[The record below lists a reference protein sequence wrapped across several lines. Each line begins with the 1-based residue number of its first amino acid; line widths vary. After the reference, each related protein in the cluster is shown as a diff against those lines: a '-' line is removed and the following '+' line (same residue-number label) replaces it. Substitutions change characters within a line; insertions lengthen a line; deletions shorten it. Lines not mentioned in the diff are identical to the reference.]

1 MGKCVL
7 KGLEKYQASDKSQMT
22 YHHHCS
28 ENSQLKTW
36 RVLKECQYELGCID
50 LSVWILLIHRHTEFC
65 PLLSVFYHWFKC
77 WKERK
82 KKEEGEGWQA
92 AAVWEGTN
100 LPSQPNPKSPTCCQ
114 ELRMQR
120 GLQRVQS
127 NCMLMLISYIC
138 TCFALCKVAFFTL
151 SHLLFTANTAQVLIF
166 PSDG

>member
-7 KGLEKYQASDKSQMT
+7 KGLKKYQASDKSQMT

-82 KKEEGEGWQA
+82 KKKKRRGRAGRLQQYEKEQISQA
-92 AAVWEGTN
+92 NQTLN
-100 LPSQPNPKSPTCCQ
+100 LPPASIQLSGTENAKRTSKSAKQ
-114 ELRMQR
+114 LHAYAN
-120 GLQRVQS
+120 LLHLY
-127 NCMLMLISYIC
+127 MLC
-138 TCFALCKVAFFTL
+138 TL
-151 SHLLFTANTAQVLIF
+151 
-166 PSDG
+166 